1 MDSNTKMWQ
10 LIATVSLMVAVVALI
25 MPFVIPAQEGPEGP
39 QGIPGEDGADGQ
51 DGVDGNTGPQGDIG
65 PQGLQGP
72 IGSQGLPGTDGVD
85 GNDGVACWDLNG
97 NGQMDI
103 STEDINGDLAVDVAD
118 CTGLPGAIGPQ
129 GPIGPPGNGTV
140 MAWSI
145 GNVTA
150 VSSSCT
156 ELLGFNVTIKAQ
168 SDGYIVITS
177 KLHVQLDHG
186 PGVTD
191 RMEFKISPLQLDCA
205 LDVWSGFE
213 VVENQLPVDSYESIN
228 TIHRVEPVTAG
239 THTFYV
245 SALVISFGPGNS
257 VVWGGY
263 MIAVFYPS

>member
-1 MDSNTKMWQ
+1 MDSKTNMWQ
-10 LIATVSLMVAVVALI
+10 VIAMVSLIIAVVALI
-25 MPFVIPAQEGPEGP
+25 MPFVIPAPEGPEGP
-39 QGIPGEDGADGQ
+39 QGVPGDDGQ
-51 DGVDGNTGPQGDIG
+51 DGDDGDTGPQG

-72 IGSQGLPGTDGVD
+72 DGQQGTPGTDGV
-85 GNDGVACWDLNG
+85 DGVACWDLNE
-97 NGQMDI
+97 NGQMDVA
-103 STEDINGDLAVDVAD
+103 TEDINGDLAVNVAD
-118 CTGLPGAIGPQ
+118 CTGSTGAVGPQ

-156 ELLGFNVTIKAQ
+156 QLLGFNVTIKAQ
-168 SDGYIVITS
+168 SDGHIVVTS

-191 RMEFKISPLQLDCA
+191 RMEFKISPVQLDCA
-205 LDVWSGFE
+205 FDEWSGFE
-213 VVENQLPVDSYESIN
+213 TVENQLPVDSYESIN
-228 TIHRVEPVTAG
+228 TIHRVEQVTAG

-245 SALVISFGPGNS
+245 SALVISFGPGPF
-257 VVWGGY
+257 VVQGGY